1 MKMYDIVLF
10 DLDGTI
16 IDSGLGITNSVTYA
30 LKKYGIEV
38 EDRTSLYKFIG
49 PPLYKSFMN
58 FYGFSEEE
66 AHKAVDYYREY
77 YSVHGVFE
85 NDVYEGIEELVKALY
100 EKGKTIVL
108 ATSKP
113 EDYARKILEH
123 IGLSKYFTFI
133 AGSEMSHS
141 RVDKIEVIAYAFENC
156 GILEYDKAIMIGDR
170 EYDIIGAKHFNMDS
184 IGVLFGYGSR
194 EELSK
199 AGATYIVENA
209 MEILNIVK

>member
-1 MKMYDIVLF
+1 MKIYDIVLF

-85 NDVYEGIEELVKALY
+85 NDVYEGIEELIKALY

-113 EDYARKILEH
+113 EDYARKILEN

-156 GILEYDKAIMIGDR
+156 GILEYEKAIMIGDR

-184 IGVLFGYGSR
+184 VGVLFGYGIR